1 MTGDAR
7 SPLSYTV
14 VVPTKDRR
22 EDADATVGVLFEQ
35 SRLPDRIVVVDASVP
50 TYVPSPELLEQA
62 RHIGVDLVVLPSRPS
77 VHVQR
82 NLGARHVE
90 TPIVLFLDDD
100 VRIPPNYAEALLARW
115 ERHGLEALGGIQGT
129 PAVVP
134 RQGRLARALRRL
146 AMLSYVD
153 PSGDAMTLR
162 RSGKVRYAPEPRG
175 DVRVPVLGSGATA
188 YRTDLALSH
197 PFDERFVG
205 YTPGEDLE
213 MASRVAAEAPLVQ
226 TPEVR
231 WTHLW
236 HPRERISSTRWYVR
250 GRCETYFR
258 LRRLDRSPLTL
269 AAFGVSLVA
278 DCGLALVDSI
288 RHRDSA
294 HVWGFVRGV
303 TQTLRDPPAPARSWD
318 PGVTDARDRKRP
330 SGGRLSPP
338 RS

>member
-1 MTGDAR
+1 MAEDPR
-7 SPLSYTV
+7 SPRLSYSV

-22 EDADATVGVLFEQ
+22 EDADATLEDLLDQ
-35 SRLPDRIVVVDASVP
+35 SRLPERIVVADASDP
-50 TYVPSPELLEQA
+50 TYRPSAELAERA
-62 RHIGVDLVVLPSRPS
+62 RHVGVDLLVLRSRPS

-82 NLGARHVE
+82 NLGTRRVD

-115 ERHGLEALGGIQGT
+115 ERQGLKALGGIQGT
-129 PAVVP
+129 PADVP
-134 RQGRLARALRRL
+134 RQNRLARGVRRL

-162 RSGKVRYAPEPRG
+162 RSGKVRFVPEPRG
-175 DVRVPVLGSGATA
+175 DVRVPVLASGATA
-188 YRTDLALSH
+188 YRTELALAH
-197 PFDERFVG
+197 PFDERFAG
-205 YTPGEDLE
+205 YTPGGDLE

-236 HPRERISSTRWYVR
+236 HPRERVSSTRWYVR

-258 LRRLDRSPLTL
+258 LRRLDRSPLTIG
-269 AAFGVSLVA
+269 AFSISVVA
-278 DCGLALVDSI
+278 DCGLALADSI
-288 RHRDSA
+288 RNRDAA

-303 TQTLRDPPAPARSWD
+303 MQTLRAPPPPA
-318 PGVTDARDRKRP
+318 
-330 SGGRLSPP
+330 GR
-338 RS
+338 